1 MGDCRLGLRIDAIAD
16 CGLLMIADCGL
27 LIDAVADG
35 ALSIGIAD
43 CGLLIDTGGW

>member
-1 MGDCRLGLRIDAIAD
+1 LRIVDD
-16 CGLLMIADCGL
+16 ADCGL